1 MMPINMR
8 VMARECV
15 GLATGTHGT
24 DEDPGNTVTHLTRP
38 RRHMLDRSHND
49 APLRCKIHRHFHER
63 ATGRIFAAR
72 RSPSHIVSPFPDWN
86 MGRST
91 SLLWRGL
98 RNPGRAWRAVLI
110 RARGWRCK
118 AWCRLRGIRLE
129 TGRNFRISGRLVLRG
144 PGRVIFG
151 DNVLI
156 DGVVTPWTYSEDA
169 VISVGSDSYVN
180 GTRFGCQREIRIG
193 ERAILGDA
201 RILDTDFHSTAR
213 NRHDPEAPIR
223 VAPVHIEENVWIAA
237 AVGILPG
244 TTIGRNSVVGFGAVC
259 AGSYPADVIIAG
271 NPAVVIRPIP
281 SDPQCVSDRDARAVE
296 R

>member
-1 MMPINMR
+1 M
-8 VMARECV
+8 
-15 GLATGTHGT
+15 
-24 DEDPGNTVTHLTRP
+24 
-38 RRHMLDRSHND
+38 S
-49 APLRCKIHRHFHER
+49 
-63 ATGRIFAAR
+63 
-72 RSPSHIVSPFPDWN
+72 
-86 MGRST
+86 RST

-98 RNPGRAWRAVLI
+98 RNPGRALQAVLI
-110 RARGWRCK
+110 LARAWRYK

-129 TGRNFRISGRLVLRG
+129 TGRNFRISGRLIIRG
-144 PGRVIFG
+144 PGRVVFG

-156 DGVVTPWTYSEDA
+156 DGVVTPWTYSADA

-201 RILDTDFHSTAR
+201 RILDTDFHSTLR

-223 VAPVHIEENVWIAA
+223 VAPVHIEENVWVAA

-244 TTIGRNSVVGFGAVC
+244 TRIGRNSVVGFGAVC

-271 NPAVVIRPIP
+271 NPAVVVRSIP
-281 SDPQCVSDRDARAVE
+281 ADGEPARDETVRGGKM
-296 R
+296 

>member
-1 MMPINMR
+1 M
-8 VMARECV
+8 V
-15 GLATGTHGT
+15 
-24 DEDPGNTVTHLTRP
+24 
-38 RRHMLDRSHND
+38 
-49 APLRCKIHRHFHER
+49 
-63 ATGRIFAAR
+63 
-72 RSPSHIVSPFPDWN
+72 
-86 MGRST
+86 
-91 SLLWRGL
+91 
-98 RNPGRAWRAVLI
+98 
-110 RARGWRCK
+110 
-118 AWCRLRGIRLE
+118 
-129 TGRNFRISGRLVLRG
+129 
-144 PGRVIFG
+144 FG

-156 DGVVTPWTYSEDA
+156 DGVVTPWTYSSDA

-201 RILDTDFHSTAR
+201 RILDTDFHSTYR

-223 VAPVHIEENVWIAA
+223 VAPVRIEENVWIAA

-259 AGSYPADVIIAG
+259 AGAYPADVIIAG

-281 SDPQCVSDRDARAVE
+281 SDGRPVRDEAAHSGE